1 SFSPAPRQA
10 LRAMR
15 SRRPLPWAS
24 SLCGGSR
31 KAWRANWRRKEF
43 MSVTSL
49 WTAAFAVKAGRFR
62 QTSRIVC
69 SIPTLSRRP
78 ISTSCGSRAALGHGR
93 SNCDHGSR
101 SSDANLDGPVLRKAS
116 EDTRMTNRT
125 TAKVILVIVAVLAA
139 ATANAQ
145 SRHRRERE
153 PKETE
158 RPAPAASV
166 DKRDTVVN
174 LPGGYNG
181 KPYWLAL
188 AQCGGAYFKLN
199 VLYTAIAVQARAV
212 KPDPKLNTEYTR
224 KLNDAIKTATA
235 FYSGA
240 ERFLMSDRGIER
252 VDAVL
257 IYNEQSRLV
266 SDRIK
271 TIDPPLRPP
280 KTTPPSY

>member
-1 SFSPAPRQA
+1 
-10 LRAMR
+10 MTN
-15 SRRPLPWAS
+15 
-24 SLCGGSR
+24 
-31 KAWRANWRRKEF
+31 K
-43 MSVTSL
+43 
-49 WTAAFAVKAGRFR
+49 TAAKV
-62 QTSRIVC
+62 
-69 SIPTLSRRP
+69 
-78 ISTSCGSRAALGHGR
+78 AL
-93 SNCDHGSR
+93 
-101 SSDANLDGPVLRKAS
+101 
-116 EDTRMTNRT
+116 T
-125 TAKVILVIVAVLAA
+125 IVAVLAA

-158 RPAPAASV
+158 RPAPAVSV
-166 DKRDTVVN
+166 DKRDTLVD
-174 LPGGYNG
+174 LQGAYNG

-199 VLYTAIAVQARAV
+199 VLYTALAVQARAV
-212 KPDPKLNTEYTR
+212 KPDPKLNTEYTK

-252 VDAVL
+252 IDAVL

-271 TIDPPLRPP
+271 TIDAALGAAKTCPVLYQACQEAHGKACSETLPPV
-280 KTTPPSY
+280 S